1 VRKQVLLLLAAL
13 FLLAS
18 AGHAE
23 TDALQRKNQTPDK
36 RIADLEREVSTL
48 KRDLGFYRIP
58 ALPVVLTLCGKS
70 IPLGNED
77 VRERFEREFFQ
88 MLENRGLLTILVKR
102 YAKYQAIISEEISK
116 AGLPPDLIYLA
127 VTESY
132 LNPRSVSKANA
143 GGMWQFIK
151 ETGKR
156 EGLSLNDSIDE
167 RFSIV
172 RSTRSALGYLKK
184 GYEEF
189 GDWLLA
195 MAAYNCGEGRIR
207 EVLSNQGTRDFFE
220 LYLPEETERYILR
233 IAATKEIISNAPKY
247 GLNVEQKDQYKPFLI
262 QEFTIEV
269 KRDVHTS
276 TLAQSMDL
284 SYRTFRELNLH
295 LRKYVLPKGTY
306 YLYVPSEKKD
316 LFLRRIK
323 ENSSVTIQSR
333 DKTGHGDNSSG

>member
-1 VRKQVLLLLAAL
+1 MRKQALLLLVVLFFVTSAAY
-13 FLLAS
+13 
-18 AGHAE
+18 AE
-23 TDALQRKNQTPDK
+23 TDASQRRNQAPDK
-36 RIADLEREVSTL
+36 RVADPDRRIADLEREVGNL
-48 KRDLGFYRIP
+48 KRDLGFYKIP
-58 ALPVVLTLCGKS
+58 AMPVVLTLCGKS
-70 IPLGNED
+70 IPLANED

-88 MLENRGLLTILVKR
+88 ILEDRGLLTILVKR
-102 YAKYQAIISEEISK
+102 YAKYQALIFEETSR
-116 AGLPPDLIYLA
+116 AGLPSDLIYLA

-143 GGMWQFIK
+143 GGMWQFIR

-156 EGLSLNDSIDE
+156 EGLALNDSVDE
-167 RFSIV
+167 RFSIA

-184 GYEEF
+184 LHEEF

-195 MAAYNCGEGRIR
+195 MAAYNCGEGRMR

-233 IAATKEIISNAPKY
+233 MAAVKEIISNAPKY
-247 GLNVEQKDQYKPFLI
+247 GLSVDQKDQYKPFMV
-262 QEFTIEV
+262 QEFFMEV

-276 TLAQSMDL
+276 ALAQSMDL
-284 SYRTFRELNLH
+284 PYRTFRELNLH

-306 YLYVPSEKKD
+306 HLYVPSEKKD

-323 ENSSVTIQSR
+323 ESPAVTIQQ
-333 DKTGHGDNSSG
+333 

>member
-1 VRKQVLLLLAAL
+1 VRKQALLLLVAL
-13 FLLAS
+13 FFVTS
-18 AGHAE
+18 AAYAE
-23 TDALQRKNQTPDK
+23 TDALQRKNQVADK
-36 RIADLEREVSTL
+36 RIADLEREVDNL
-48 KRDLGFYRIP
+48 KRDLGFYKIP
-58 ALPVVLTLCGKS
+58 AMPIVLTLCGKS
-70 IPLGNED
+70 IPLANED

-88 MLENRGLLTILVKR
+88 ILENRGLLTILVKR
-102 YAKYQAIISEEISK
+102 YAKYQAIILQETNK
-116 AGLPPDLIYLA
+116 AGLPSDLIYLA

-143 GGMWQFIK
+143 GGMWQFIR

-156 EGLSLNDSIDE
+156 EGLALNDSIDE
-167 RFSIV
+167 RFSIA

-184 GYEEF
+184 LQEEF

-195 MAAYNCGEGRIR
+195 IAAYNCGEGRIR

-233 IAATKEIISNAPKY
+233 MAATKEIISNAPKY
-247 GLNVEQKDQYKPFLI
+247 GLSVDQKDQYKPFLV
-262 QEFTIEV
+262 QEFFMEV

-276 TLAQSMDL
+276 ALAQSMDL
-284 SYRTFRELNLH
+284 PYRTFREINLH

-316 LFLRRIK
+316 IFLRRIK
-323 ENSSVTIQSR
+323 ENPSVTIQP
-333 DKTGHGDNSSG
+333 

>member
-1 VRKQVLLLLAAL
+1 MRKHVLLLFTAL
-13 FLLAS
+13 FLVAS
-18 AGHAE
+18 NGYAAND
-23 TDALQRKNQTPDK
+23 TMQRQNQTPDK
-36 RIADLEREVSTL
+36 RIADLEREIGNL
-48 KRDLGFYRIP
+48 KRELGFYKIP
-58 ALPVVLTLCGKS
+58 SLPVVLTLCGKS
-70 IPLGNED
+70 IPLANED

-88 MLENRGLLTILVKR
+88 ILENRGLLTILVKR
-102 YAKYQAIISEEISK
+102 YAKYQAIIFEETSR
-116 AGLPPDLIYLA
+116 AGLPSDLIYLA

-143 GGMWQFIK
+143 GGMWQFIR

-156 EGLSLNDSIDE
+156 EGLSVNDSIDE
-167 RFSIV
+167 RFSV
-172 RSTRSALGYLKK
+172 ARSTRSALGYLKK
-184 GYEEF
+184 LNEEF

-247 GLNVEQKDQYKPFLI
+247 GLSADQKDQYKPFLI
-262 QEFTIEV
+262 QELTMEV

-284 SYRTFRELNLH
+284 PYRIFRELNLH

-316 LFLRRIK
+316 LFLRRVK
-323 ENSSVTIQSR
+323 ENSSVTIQP
-333 DKTGHGDNSSG
+333 